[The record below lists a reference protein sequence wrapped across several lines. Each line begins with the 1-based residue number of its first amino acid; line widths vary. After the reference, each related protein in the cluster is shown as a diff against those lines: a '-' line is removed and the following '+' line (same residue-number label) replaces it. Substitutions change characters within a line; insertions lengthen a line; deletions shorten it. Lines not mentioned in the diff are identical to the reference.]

1 MSPLNTWNHF
11 LYKALLFFAVC
22 LAPWG
27 FVCFISFIQHIKH
40 GDKIPHK
47 EYPSEWHN
55 VNIFIKIFWLFPRR
69 LVSDFFE
76 RDPDEFPMSKTG
88 LYIFEGKQGSGKTV
102 SACFYMMMLKQQH
115 PALKIMSNISFSYA
129 DDKMEEWTDMVFK
142 SNGSYGQIIFIDEI
156 QNYFNSLE
164 SKNFPPEA
172 LQEICQ
178 QRKQRKAIFGT
189 TQVFQRVAKPI
200 REQTRF
206 VIRPRTILGCFTIMS
221 FFDPSM
227 DKDGQVEKMRRV
239 KTLCFVHTKKLRDAF
254 DTFETVERHALVG
267 FKPRSEQ
274 LSSDRLLIP
283 DDKRGA

>member
-1 MSPLNTWNHF
+1 MSSLVNLVVKFWIILSVLLSPI
-11 LYKALLFFAVC
+11 ALVTI
-22 LAPWG
+22 G
-27 FVCFISFIQHIKH
+27 SIIYQYTH
-40 GDKIPHK
+40 GKTLPK
-47 EYPSEWHN
+47 KKFPSEWHDH
-55 VNIFIKIFWLFPRR
+55 NILIKVFFDFPVQLVRDIFN
-69 LVSDFFE
+69 

-88 LYIFEGKQGSGKTV
+88 LYIFEGKQGSGKTC
-102 SACFYMMMLKQQH
+102 SAVYYMNMLRYKH
-115 PALKIMSNISFSYA
+115 PALKIMSNISLSFA
-129 DDKMEEWTDMVFK
+129 NDRMEEWTDMVFK
-142 SNGSYGQIIFIDEI
+142 QNGAYGQIIFIDEI

-206 VIRPRTILGCFTIMS
+206 VVRPRTLFGCLTIMS

-239 KTLCFVHTKKLRDAF
+239 KTLVFVHNKEIRTAF

-274 LSSDRLLIP
+274 LGNDDVLITE
-283 DDKRGA
+283 KMRGA

>member
-1 MSPLNTWNHF
+1 MSAWNHF
-11 LYKALLFFAVC
+11 LYQLFLIVIIALSPFGLVC
-22 LAPWG
+22 VIG
-27 FVCFISFIQHIKH
+27 IIQHYRA
-40 GDKIPHK
+40 GDKLPQK
-47 EYPSEWHN
+47 KYPSEWHN
-55 VNIFIKIFWLFPRR
+55 TNFLKKLFWLFPRR
-69 LVSDFFE
+69 FVDDIFE

-102 SACFYMMMLKQQH
+102 SACYYMIMLKLQH

-129 DDKMEEWTDMVFK
+129 DDRMEEWTDMVFK
-142 SNGSYGQIIFIDEI
+142 QNGAYGQIIFIDEI

-189 TQVFQRVAKPI
+189 TQVFQRIAKPI

-206 VIRPRTILGCFTIMS
+206 VVRPRTLFGCITIMS

-239 KTLCFVHTKKLRDAF
+239 KTLFFVHTKKLREAF

-274 LSSDRLLIP
+274 LGSENQIVIP

>member
-1 MSPLNTWNHF
+1 MSTLNVL
-11 LYKALLFFAVC
+11 LYKFLIFVAVALAPIGLVC
-22 LAPWG
+22 LL
-27 FVCFISFIQHIKH
+27 SFLQHIKK
-40 GDKIPHK
+40 GDKIPEK
-47 EYPSEWHN
+47 KFPSEWSDK
-55 VNIFIKIFWLFPRR
+55 NILVKLFWLFPQR
-69 LVSDFFE
+69 LVTDFFE

-102 SACFYMMMLKQQH
+102 SACYYMIMLKMQH
-115 PALKIMSNISFSYA
+115 PALKIMSNISFTYA
-129 DDKMEEWTDMVFK
+129 DDHLEEWTDMVFK
-142 SNGSYGQIIFIDEI
+142 QNGSYGQIIFIDEI

-206 VIRPRTILGCFTIMS
+206 VVRPKTLFGCFTIMS

-239 KTLCFVHTKKLRDAF
+239 KTMCFVHTKVLREAF